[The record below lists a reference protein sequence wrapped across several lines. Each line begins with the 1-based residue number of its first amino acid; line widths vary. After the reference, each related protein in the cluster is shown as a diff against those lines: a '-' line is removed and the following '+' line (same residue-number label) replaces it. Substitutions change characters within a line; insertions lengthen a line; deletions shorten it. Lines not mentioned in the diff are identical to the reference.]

1 MNRIRNALMVVAL
14 GYAGVSVARSGG
26 VVTELERLEALS
38 PQEQVQFAAE
48 ASEEMRHAVKEI
60 SKLLDSV
67 RRDGSP
73 DQLSCLN
80 QRLTA
85 VRALLQV
92 TEASEVAMKDA
103 MQSGET
109 ERAEREFRKIAVAR
123 SKIEEL
129 RAEADHCVSAAGAQS
144 GSLSVTVKQD
154 LDKPNDETQAL
165 AEDVDY
171 GFDPPEAS
179 PFL

>member
-1 MNRIRNALMVVAL
+1 MTLLRAVTIGLALVLSTGAL
-14 GYAGVSVARSGG
+14 AQEGG
-26 VVTELERLEALS
+26 VISELERVEALS
-38 PQEQVQFAAE
+38 PAEQVQFAAE

-60 SKLLDSV
+60 SKVLDSV
-67 RRDGSP
+67 RRDGTP

-92 TEASEVAMKDA
+92 TEASEISMKEA

-129 RAEADHCVSAAGAQS
+129 RAEADHCVSEAGSKS
-144 GSLSVTVKQD
+144 GSLQVTVKQD
-154 LDKPNDETQAL
+154 LDKPDDETQAL